1 MHFYAPC
8 DNFNVAAHKTVYNT
22 LTIEVYIPS
31 KGLKTNNLQAVD
43 GKPPKIDIGWVGAVG
58 HIHLICTKHLNN
70 DLSNYYQYDHT
81 YPKNINLGI
90 SNMCSPIN
98 S

>member
-43 GKPPKIDIGWVGAVG
+43 GKPPKIDIG
-58 HIHLICTKHLNN
+58 
-70 DLSNYYQYDHT
+70 
-81 YPKNINLGI
+81 
-90 SNMCSPIN
+90 
-98 S
+98 